1 MRKFTLM
8 LLTLFVSTL
17 AFAQT
22 PELVQIPENA
32 EPATYEMTAKT
43 HNGTDYKAEVQV
55 VKTDTTLYI
64 NGLCSW
70 LPNAWVKGTV
80 SEDDSN
86 TYIFENGQYFG
97 NFAGTYDFYLTGV
110 RAEGTNLYLTTPS
123 FTCDEETGVLTAN
136 GLIGTYYLVKQEATL
151 AEYFSGIVL
160 TPGEVTY
167 EAVELPLGLIPEEY
181 VLKGEAYNLD
191 PETQDLV
198 WSTYATT
205 ANVAFGT
212 GEIYIQG
219 LSSQFPEAWVKG
231 TFDGENAIIPS
242 GQYLGSR
249 INNLTGQEVNLFLSG
264 ADDSGFSNLVFSYD
278 DETEVLTTTNEYW
291 VTEKA
296 NSTIGWSQRIRSS
309 TLEPFIDETGVPL
322 APIAN
327 GFSPYDPAEGYGSLG
342 FKLSMTGEEGKIL
355 VAEYLYYQLYTE
367 KNGVQEVFTFK
378 PEDYLNFT
386 EEMTM
391 IPYTYTDGMNF
402 LEQYGTKLIYLNFPT
417 ADYDRFGVMAIYT
430 GGGETNSS
438 PITWFGGSNGISDAA
453 HLSQQAANGKQMFD
467 LQGRR
472 VENPTRGLYIVN
484 GKKVFVK

>member
-1 MRKFTLM
+1 M
-8 LLTLFVSTL
+8 LLTLLVSTL
-17 AFAQT
+17 AFAQA
-22 PELVQIPENA
+22 PELVQLPEGA
-32 EPATYEMTAKT
+32 EPQTYKLNAIL
-43 HNGTDYKAEVQV
+43 NGQTSYEQEVQV
-55 VKTDTTLYI
+55 VLTDEEAYI
-64 NGLCSW
+64 NGVCSY
-70 LPNAWVKGTV
+70 LPNAWIKGTV
-80 SEDDSN
+80 KEDTITFAKDQYLGQVQSN
-86 TYIFENGQYFG
+86 
-97 NFAGTYDFYLTGV
+97 AGALDIYLTGLYT
-110 RAEGTNLYLTTPS
+110 ENNNLYISDATT
-123 FTCDEETGVLTAN
+123 FILDEETGVLTAEN
-136 GLIGTYYLVKQEATL
+136 WYGS
-151 AEYFSGIVL
+151 YFVYGEGNLQLLDYFANAVL

-167 EAVELPLGLIPEEY
+167 EAVELPMGLVPEEY

-191 PETQDLV
+191 PETKDLA

-205 ANVAFGT
+205 ANVAFGI
-212 GEIYIQG
+212 GDIYIQG

-264 ADDSGFSNLVFSYD
+264 TDGTNFCDIAFAF
-278 DETEVLTTTNEYW
+278 DEETGVLTTQNQYY

-296 NSTIGWSQRIRSS
+296 NSTLAWSEQVRSF
-309 TLEPFIDETGVPL
+309 TLEPFVDETGVPL

-355 VAEYLYYQLYTE
+355 VAEYLFYQLYTE
-367 KNGVQEVFTFK
+367 KDGVQEVFTFK